1 MYMVDKVVKLKHQK
15 AHDSRLYS
23 IQLVSERQREI
34 DEHQLGIRCF
44 IVVIIK
50 ALYEL
55 VMFAKKKI
63 FCCKLYQVS
72 IRLQRVWKYYKKKA
86 ATFINTQLI

>member
-55 VMFAKKKI
+55 VMFAKKRFSAASYIK
-63 FCCKLYQVS
+63 FPLDYRES
-72 IRLQRVWKYYKKKA
+72 ENTTKKGSN
-86 ATFINTQLI
+86 FY